1 MKNNK
6 TKHMVDFQ
14 SLNRTDPIARDFWA
28 YGAASIAMTWM
39 KATPGNEYVIEGLEN
54 LPREPAIVAMNHSHM
69 FDFLALRAPL
79 LFKGHTFVSWVKAR
93 NYRSPAMA
101 AFLARTG
108 NVPIC
113 SRGYIIAA
121 DYFELF
127 GERMGEDE
135 YRSLRDHVDTG
146 VELPPGKRYDIIQSR
161 ARPML
166 GWGFNAS
173 GMTYRDA
180 IQGVYAGF
188 MQTSMRLTRQG
199 INRGDKVHI
208 YPQGTVASRL
218 TRGRPGVIQAALA
231 FGLPIV
237 TVGVS
242 GAREGYVA
250 TTPRPRRNAGKI
262 VVRIGETLHVD
273 RSDFPSDFKPF
284 DHAHERLYDDAL
296 MRHTDRVMGSLNALL
311 DEDER
316 LDPTEDVA
324 LKKGLKRFF

>member
-1 MKNNK
+1 MKK
-6 TKHMVDFQ
+6 TKNMIDLQ
-14 SLNRTDPIARDFWA
+14 SLNATDPIARDFWA
-28 YGAASIAMTWM
+28 YGAASIAVAWM
-39 KATPGNEYVIEGLEN
+39 RATPGNEYVIEGLEN
-54 LPREPAIVAMNHSHM
+54 LPREPVIVAMNHSHM

-93 NYRSPAMA
+93 NYKHTGMNV
-101 AFLARTG
+101 FLSRTG

-135 YRSLRDHVDTG
+135 YRALRDHIDTG
-146 VELPPGKRYDIIQSR
+146 VELPPGKRYDIIQSK

-166 GWGFNAS
+166 GWSFNANA
-173 GMTYRDA
+173 MTYREG
-180 IQGVYAGF
+180 IQAAYSEF
-188 MQTSMRLTRQG
+188 MQTSLRLTRQG

-218 TRGRPGVIQAALA
+218 TRGRPGIIQAALA

-237 TVGVS
+237 PVGVS
-242 GAREGYVA
+242 GARDGYVA
-250 TTPRPRRNAGKI
+250 TTPRPKRGAGSI
-262 VVRIGETLHVD
+262 VVRIGEVMDID
-273 RSDFPSDFKPF
+273 RSAFPGDFKAF
-284 DHAHERLYDDAL
+284 DHEYEKRYDDVL
-296 MRHTDRVMGSLNALL
+296 MKETDKVMAGMNALL
-311 DEDER
+311 DPEDQF
-316 LDPTEDVA
+316 DPSEDVA